1 MKATKHDSPAALFI
15 TLYKK
20 VLSFESVVEIVKS
33 EHSNESYW
41 AVHVRSYRIVYNAV
55 QGGFNFCVCGLNS

>member
-1 MKATKHDSPAALFI
+1 MKATKHDSPAALFT

-33 EHSNESYW
+33 EHSNESY
-41 AVHVRSYRIVYNAV
+41 
-55 QGGFNFCVCGLNS
+55 

>member
-1 MKATKHDSPAALFI
+1 MKATKHYSPTVLFI

-20 VLSFESVVEIVKS
+20 VLSFESVAEILKS

-41 AVHVRSYRIVYNAV
+41 AVHVRSYGTVYNAV
-55 QGGFNFCVCGLNS
+55 QGGSNFCVCGLNL